1 MFISAKILKFLT
13 YLRNFINYF
22 LPSLQDYADIIIYNI
37 QSKVKSLSALK
48 YFSIYFISFKNCSRI
63 GIKFIKLL
71 WTGDF
76 NLNIYI
82 WFERV

>member
-1 MFISAKILKFLT
+1 MCNMPLIE
-13 YLRNFINYF
+13 
-22 LPSLQDYADIIIYNI
+22 IYWNT
-37 QSKVKSLSALK
+37 
-48 YFSIYFISFKNCSRI
+48 SFKNFSRI